1 MNKLYVNKK
10 TVLQTLFLWV
20 NENKENDSRLKY
32 LYSPHFY
39 IGCNNYPIS
48 QCLEYGL
55 NFSLPLI
62 IYPFNNDEYNALALW
77 VGYRENG
84 NNKIDTSILRE
95 TEIYKENKWF
105 VGIAYN
111 TAGAIKHIKDYLG
124 YIK

>member
-20 NENKENDSRLKY
+20 NENKENDIRLKY
-32 LYSPHFY
+32 IYSPHFY

-55 NFSLPLI
+55 NLSLPLI

-77 VGYRENG
+77 VDYREN
-84 NNKIDTSILRE
+84 NIDTNILKE
-95 TEIYKENKWF
+95 SKIYKENKWF
-105 VGIAYN
+105 VGIAHN
-111 TAGAIKHIKDYLG
+111 TTEAIKYIKDYLG